1 MAWHGMALAPV
12 LLAVTLGC
20 IEVGWS
26 RCFESTACN
35 DSRGSAVSVRAG
47 RAIKPARRRAIAV
60 ATFTLLTFAVL
71 GQNAKPQPKLDLQQH
86 VPDPAHR
93 PARRVIT
100 THTHRHPP
108 FCPAVSTASSARAS
122 VGAAN
127 AQPARTKSP
136 SLPTPP
142 LQPPGCRSSRVLAVK
157 ATPHRQP
164 TVTPRRHQ
172 PGRRLLAPD

>member
-1 MAWHGMALAPV
+1 VGVSMAWQSMAGHGMAWHGMALSPV

-47 RAIKPARRRAIAV
+47 RAIEPARRRAIAV
-60 ATFTLLTFAVL
+60 ATFTLLAFAVL

-93 PARRVIT
+93 PGQPPVVSSPPIPTVI
-100 THTHRHPP
+100 HP
-108 FCPAVSTASSARAS
+108 SARPSPPRPLLERVS
-122 VGAAN
+122 VLRMPNRPGRN
-127 AQPARTKSP
+127 PH
-136 SLPTPP
+136 LFP
-142 LQPPGCRSSRVLAVK
+142 LRRSSR
-157 ATPHRQP
+157 
-164 TVTPRRHQ
+164 
-172 PGRRLLAPD
+172 PGVAPAES